1 MREKPTSE
9 HIVEAA
15 DQLFYENGFA
25 HTSFSDIAN
34 AVNLSRG
41 NFYYHFKTKDEILSA
56 VISLRLTNTQT
67 MLTQW
72 ELDSEDPVERIRS
85 FVNLLVVNQAP
96 IMQFGCP
103 VGTLCTELAK
113 LGHASRDEAAVL
125 FSMFGNWLTR
135 QFETLGFGTES
146 NTLATHALVRSQ
158 GVAILA
164 SAFGDARFVSQE
176 VQQMH
181 EWLDRA
187 VAARHRRLV

>member
-15 DQLFYENGFA
+15 DQLFYENGFE

-34 AVNLSRG
+34 SVNVSRG

-56 VISLRLTNTQT
+56 VINLRLANTQA
-67 MLTQW
+67 MLSQW
-72 ELDSEDPVERIRS
+72 ELASEDPVERIRS
-85 FVNLLVVNQAP
+85 FINLLVVNQAP

-113 LGHASRDEAAVL
+113 LSHASQKEAARL
-125 FSMFGNWLTR
+125 FALFGNWLTK
-135 QFETLGFGTES
+135 QFEALGFGAEA
-146 NTLATHALVRSQ
+146 NTLATHALVCSQ
-158 GVAILA
+158 GVATLA
-164 SAFGDARFVSQE
+164 NAFGDERFVSQE

-181 EWLDRA
+181 KWLDRA
-187 VAARHRRLV
+187 VAAQNLSLV